1 MVRRVEVDREVTVER
16 AVREVVDDASRPMDG
31 VVISPGIAKPA
42 SIGEPSR
49 FFNPTNPGQPPRI
62 QLERTYTSG
71 REVFRLCQP
80 IGYWDAEVGAVIVP
94 DNLAAFRTDL
104 TSVKRFFT
112 WLVSTTGI
120 HLPAALI
127 HDGLIPGRREPSSY
141 VASREIDRVTAD
153 RIFRSGMHD
162 LGTSWV
168 QRWLI
173 WAAVATATMVSRPIL
188 RSWRSWLAVCLT
200 VGVVLAAGTLATLDV
215 FDCRAPLPW
224 MADRPAWAEV
234 LTGVVAAFVIPFVLS
249 GLWGRQWR
257 AGAIVG
263 VALALLLHVTVAV
276 AIVFAVFAVLD
287 ALFEGQWVRAL
298 RWAVIAAGGPLVIMV
313 VVIWACL

>member
-1 MVRRVEVDREVTVER
+1 MVRRVEFDREVTVDR
-16 AVREVVDDASRPMDG
+16 AVREVVEDASRPMDG
-31 VVISPGIAKPA
+31 VVVSPGIAKPA
-42 SIGEPSR
+42 SIAEPSR

-62 QLERTYTSG
+62 VLDRVFVSG
-71 REVFRLCQP
+71 REFFRLRHP

-112 WLVSTTGI
+112 WLVSTTGV
-120 HLPAALI
+120 HLPAALV
-127 HDGLIPGRREPSSY
+127 HDGLIPGSREPSSY

-153 RIFRSGMHD
+153 RIFRSGMRD
-162 LGTSWV
+162 LGTTWV

-188 RSWRSWLAVCLT
+188 RSWQSWLAVCLT
-200 VGVVLAAGTLATLDV
+200 VGVVLAAGTLATLDL
-215 FDCRAPLPW
+215 FDCGAPVPW
-224 MADRPAWAEV
+224 MADRPAWLEV
-234 LTGVVAAFVIPFVLS
+234 VTGTAGAVVIPFALS
-249 GLWGRQWR
+249 VMWGRQWR

-263 VALALLLHVTVAV
+263 VALALLLHVTIAV

-287 ALFEGQWVRAL
+287 ALFEGQWTRAL
-298 RWAVIAAGGPLVIMV
+298 RWALLAVGGPLVIVAIV
-313 VVIWACL
+313 VWACL